1 MAKQRRKSEPIR
13 AATML
18 NPTATAI
25 SSTKTKMPVHLF
37 LLMILLF
44 FLLAAGIA
52 PVILAPSQCTH
63 HNQNDDYIA
72 HSAQYL
78 SLIPELT
85 ELRTDDQL
93 LLVTF
98 LDAADDLCV
107 DVERLRDGDDFLGML
122 G

>member
-52 PVILAPSQCTH
+52 PVILPPSQYTH
-63 HNQNDDYIA
+63 HNQTNDYIA

-78 SLIPELT
+78 LLIPELT
-85 ELRTDDQL
+85 ELRADNQL
-93 LLVTF
+93 LLVAF
-98 LDAADDLCV
+98 LDTADDLCV
-107 DVERLRDGDDFLGML
+107 DVE
-122 G
+122 